1 MGSTCISNYYFM
13 LEVNFMGTYEDL
25 LPFYLTF
32 LNSVAFEANVSL
44 SSGISVHSLTNE
56 PISLMIDISSRYE

>member
-13 LEVNFMGTYEDL
+13 LEVNFKGTYEDL
-25 LPFYLTF
+25 LPLYLNF

>member
-13 LEVNFMGTYEDL
+13 LEVNFKGSYEDL
-25 LPFYLTF
+25 LPLYLSF

-44 SSGISVHSLTNE
+44 NSGISVHSLTNG